1 LVRKWL
7 KRGNVG
13 TLFFHFM
20 DKIIEKKGRFTKK
33 QIWYGV
39 IGLVVL
45 ALILKIAFG
54 DKSRRLNVD
63 LDKVTVEEVKQDL
76 FKDYIA
82 VIGTV
87 APIQTIYLDATES
100 GSRVEEIVR
109 REGSM
114 VKKGDVIARF
124 SNTSL
129 VIDISRT
136 ESDASRTTNE
146 LRNARLSMQKQLVES
161 QSQLLDQNYKL
172 QQQERAYQRSIELH
186 KKNLISDEEYK
197 RSKEDLDYTMAKI
210 KLLKESIRQDSIYRG
225 TQVVTL
231 ENDVTR
237 MQQNLAIVRQ
247 RFEGLNLRAPV
258 AGELASLDLEVG
270 QVVSMGTRIGQIN
283 VLDSYKLKVEID
295 EHYISRVTRNLIGA
309 CDFSGTSYKAK
320 ITKVYPEVRNGR
332 FTVDMEFVDSIPSD
346 IRIGQTSRIRLE
358 LGESNMAILIPR
370 GGFYQSTGGQ
380 WIFVVDPSGTVATK
394 RPIRINR
401 QNPLYYEVVEGLKP
415 GEKVIVSSYD
425 TFGDVDKLIL
435 KK

>member
-1 LVRKWL
+1 
-7 KRGNVG
+7 
-13 TLFFHFM
+13 M
-20 DKIIEKKGRFTKK
+20 DKIIEKKGRFTKR

-39 IGLVVL
+39 IALVVL
-45 ALILKIAFG
+45 ALILTIAFG
-54 DKSRRLNVD
+54 DKSRKLNVD
-63 LDKVTVEEVKQDL
+63 LDKITVEEVKQDL

-100 GSRVEEIVR
+100 GSRVEDIVR

-114 VKKGDVIARF
+114 VKKGDVIAKF

-136 ESDASRTTNE
+136 EADASRTTNE

-161 QSQLLDQNYKL
+161 QSQLLDQEYKL
-172 QQQERAYQRSIELH
+172 SQQSRAYQRSLELQ
-186 KKNLISDEEYK
+186 KKNLISVEEYK
-197 RSKEDLDYTMAKI
+197 RAKEDLDYTKDKI
-210 KLLKESIRQDSIYRG
+210 KLLKESIYQDSLYRV

-231 ENDVTR
+231 ENDVLR

-247 RFEGLNLRAPV
+247 RFEGLNLRSPV
-258 AGELASLDLEVG
+258 AGELASLDLEIG

-283 VLDSYKLKVEID
+283 VLDSYKLKVEVD
-295 EHYISRVTRNLIGA
+295 EHYISRVTRNLIGE
-309 CDFSGTSYKAK
+309 CDFAGTSYKAK
-320 ITKVYPEVRNGR
+320 ITKVYPEVKNGR
-332 FTVDMEFVDSIPSD
+332 FIVDMEFLDSIPSD

-380 WIFVVDPSGTVATK
+380 WIFVIDPSGTIATK

-401 QNPLYYEVVEGLKP
+401 QNPLFYEVVEGLKP

-425 TFGDVDKLIL
+425 TFGDVDKLVL